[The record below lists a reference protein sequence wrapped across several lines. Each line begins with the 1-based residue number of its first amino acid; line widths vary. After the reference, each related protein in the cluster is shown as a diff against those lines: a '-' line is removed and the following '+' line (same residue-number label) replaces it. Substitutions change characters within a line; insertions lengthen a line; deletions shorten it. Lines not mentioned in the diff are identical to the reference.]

1 VKILVVMVC
10 MTLLFTGIT
19 PVFAHESM
27 TVDKYNIEI
36 GWKEEPPLVGQQNSI
51 TFEFTTDEGKGVSS
65 GVVNAFK
72 DLTATIKSGSVSK
85 QLDILSGEKTGQ
97 YYAKIIPTQIGS
109 LTIELTG
116 TLEGVK
122 VNKQVEIEDVANIN
136 EIAFPPTDATGS
148 SDIAKIKNT
157 LGQLQ
162 QDVSQLSDGGQTGR
176 TSGKS
181 YDYAIFAMGI
191 GAAGVILAVI
201 SLVKRK

>member
-1 VKILVVMVC
+1 MKILVVMVC

-136 EIAFPPTDATGS
+136 EIAFPPTDTTGS

-162 QDVSQLSDGGQTGR
+162 QDVSQLSDG
-176 TSGKS
+176 
-181 YDYAIFAMGI
+181 
-191 GAAGVILAVI
+191 
-201 SLVKRK
+201 